1 MKMLEKVTAAQNRRP
16 PETCDVP
23 ERETNAFKKELASSL
38 VAVKLVLEADSKS
51 GFGGNEL
58 TEEGVGFTAAARVAA
73 AMACQNFRRGTTVV

>member
-1 MKMLEKVTAAQNRRP
+1 V
-16 PETCDVP
+16 
-23 ERETNAFKKELASSL
+23 
-38 VAVKLVLEADSKS
+38 DSKS